1 MLDIPSWRAVR
12 PVRPWLTGRRP
23 GLFLVPWSART
34 ILTSENL
41 GGPLL
46 CHQSRGQRD
55 AKGVTLMGRGRQ
67 KAKATKQAREMKYF
81 SPGTDLSALEREL
94 NGKRHHADTDEM
106 EYEDPYAD
114 LYDDEDDEDGD
125 DAR

>member
-1 MLDIPSWRAVR
+1 
-12 PVRPWLTGRRP
+12 
-23 GLFLVPWSART
+23 
-34 ILTSENL
+34 
-41 GGPLL
+41 
-46 CHQSRGQRD
+46 
-55 AKGVTLMGRGRQ
+55 MGRGRQ

-94 NGKRHHADTDEM
+94 AGKRQHADTDEM

-114 LYDDEDDEDGD
+114 LYADEDDEDSD

>member
-1 MLDIPSWRAVR
+1 VR
-12 PVRPWLTGRRP
+12 HR
-23 GLFLVPWSART
+23 
-34 ILTSENL
+34 SEAA
-41 GGPLL
+41 
-46 CHQSRGQRD
+46 RD

-94 NGKRHHADTDEM
+94 TGGRTPSPEPDQEP

-114 LYDDEDDEDGD
+114 LYAEDEDD
-125 DAR
+125 DARAR